1 MEKLLAKKPALIK
14 ATPPASTMLADQ
26 DEARLNLERMSDDL
40 DQASSQA
47 WLDAQRAAERM
58 LAKREAASLGSI
70 PASVVTVPVVPQPVG
85 NKTLAN
91 ETPGPVANIPVK
103 PLPVSTQYP
112 VSTRSGNRQKRL
124 LIVTVVKGP
133 LLGRWDIMSK

>member
-1 MEKLLAKKPALIK
+1 MEKLLANKPAFIK

-70 PASVVTVPVVPQPVG
+70 PASVVTNGRNTKSLLISFKREAKPLQP
-85 NKTLAN
+85 
-91 ETPGPVANIPVK
+91 PFSQSDSIPVF
-103 PLPVSTQYP
+103 
-112 VSTRSGNRQKRL
+112 L
-124 LIVTVVKGP
+124 LTNI
-133 LLGRWDIMSK
+133 

>member
-1 MEKLLAKKPALIK
+1 MEKLLANKPAFIK

-26 DEARLNLERMSDDL
+26 DEARLNLDL

-70 PASVVTVPVVPQPVG
+70 PASVVTNGRNTKSLLISFKREAKPLQP
-85 NKTLAN
+85 
-91 ETPGPVANIPVK
+91 PFSQSDSIPVF
-103 PLPVSTQYP
+103 
-112 VSTRSGNRQKRL
+112 L
-124 LIVTVVKGP
+124 LTNI
-133 LLGRWDIMSK
+133 